1 MLKWMITHVV
11 LFSAAAIFAVLFVS
25 AFDAYYQD
33 LEARRRAKWEGRRA
47 RSSHPANS
55 GPRYE

>member
-1 MLKWMITHVV
+1 MLKWLITHVI
-11 LFSAAAIFAVLFVS
+11 LFSAAAIFAVLIVS

-33 LEARRRAKWEGRRA
+33 LEQRRRAKWERRHSQA
-47 RSSHPANS
+47 NHPSSS

>member
-1 MLKWMITHVV
+1 MVKYFIVHVV

-25 AFDAYYQD
+25 AFDAYYHD
-33 LEARRRAKWEGRRA
+33 LEARRRAKWEARRA
-47 RSSHPANS
+47 RSSHPAGS

>member
-1 MLKWMITHVV
+1 MLKWFITHVV

-33 LEARRRAKWEGRRA
+33 LEARRRAKWEARRA
-47 RSSHPANS
+47 RLPAAA
-55 GPRYE
+55 PKLVQ

>member
-1 MLKWMITHVV
+1 MMSSLIKFVLMVSISAVMAVIVV
-11 LFSAAAIFAVLFVS
+11 SS
-25 AFDAYYQD
+25 FDAYYQD
-33 LEARRRAKWEGRRA
+33 LEARRRAKWEAHRA